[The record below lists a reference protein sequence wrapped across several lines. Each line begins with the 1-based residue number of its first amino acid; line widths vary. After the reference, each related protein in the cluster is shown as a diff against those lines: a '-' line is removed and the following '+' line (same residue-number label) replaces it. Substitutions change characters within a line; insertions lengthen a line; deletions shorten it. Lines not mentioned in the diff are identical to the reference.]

1 VDEIHDT
8 FSALLLSG
16 HSTNSS
22 SKNCVR
28 KNKNDKQCFQR
39 RFAQISTVKHVSQS
53 V

>member
-28 KNKNDKQCFQR
+28 KNKNDKHSVFKDALR
-39 RFAQISTVKHVSQS
+39 RLAQ
-53 V
+53 